1 MVVSDFYSLCG
12 LDLRGRDGNLFP
24 GEELLLFRRFRFWRS
39 QLFENPPETASKQ
52 SDSMAIRNFSSTPKS
67 NSADWTRPF
76 RPTSAQRSGQLTI
89 WTMTA
94 CALLLPVAFTRNT
107 EAESATSPIATTSQ
121 NASLNSLSTP
131 LPPAPGVVVPGVVPV
146 VVPDKSPLNVAA
158 PKTAT
163 LTAIVS
169 GQTQS
174 GNVTLQDGLTVGEAL
189 AQMGIALSPT
199 DRVAPDASATFR
211 SGLTVRV
218 TRVAIETRTRREP
231 IAAEVRYQP
240 TTAIK
245 AGTSQVTQYPQAGYK
260 EIVEK
265 VWKKDGKETMCKEIS
280 RSIGRAPQPKIIALG
295 VTSRF
300 MPAAIAPHKRYAR
313 ALSYR
318 GGGPRDRMLAARAE
332 GKTPLLKVA
341 RKLTMLTTGYNGAE
355 AGGGGARTAT
365 GLRVGYGAVAVDPRV
380 IPLGS
385 KLYIEGYGYGF
396 ACDTGGAIKGN
407 HIDLA
412 FNSVRQAND
421 HGKQR
426 GVAVYVLSP

>member
-1 MVVSDFYSLCG
+1 
-12 LDLRGRDGNLFP
+12 
-24 GEELLLFRRFRFWRS
+24 
-39 QLFENPPETASKQ
+39 
-52 SDSMAIRNFSSTPKS
+52 MAIRIFSSTPKS
-67 NSADWTRPF
+67 NSADWTRSF

-94 CALLLPVAFTRNT
+94 CALLLPVAFTQKT
-107 EAESATSPIATTSQ
+107 EAESATPPIVFSSQ
-121 NASLNSLSTP
+121 NTALNSLSTP
-131 LPPAPGVVVPGVVPV
+131 LPPAPGTAVPSNAP
-146 VVPDKSPLNVAA
+146 STVAA
-158 PKTAT
+158 PASKTAT
-163 LTAIVS
+163 LIAIVS
-169 GQTQS
+169 GQTYS
-174 GNVTLQDGLTVGEAL
+174 GNVTLQQGLTVGQAL
-189 AQMGIALSPT
+189 AQMGITLAST
-199 DRVAPDASATFR
+199 DRATPDASANFR
-211 SGLTVRV
+211 AGMTVRV
-218 TRVAIETRTRREP
+218 TRIAIETQTRREP

-260 EIVEK
+260 EVVEK
-265 VWKKDGKETMCKEIS
+265 VWKKDGKETLRKEIS
-280 RSIGRAPQPKIIALG
+280 RNVGRAPQPKIIALG

-300 MPAAIAPHKRYAR
+300 MPAAIAPHPRYGN

-318 GGGPRDRMLAARAE
+318 GGGPRDRMMAARAA
-332 GKTPLLKVA
+332 GKTPLLRVA

-355 AGGGGARTAT
+355 AGGGGSRTAT

-412 FNSVRQAND
+412 FNSVRQADD

>member
-1 MVVSDFYSLCG
+1 
-12 LDLRGRDGNLFP
+12 
-24 GEELLLFRRFRFWRS
+24 
-39 QLFENPPETASKQ
+39 
-52 SDSMAIRNFSSTPKS
+52 
-67 NSADWTRPF
+67 
-76 RPTSAQRSGQLTI
+76 
-89 WTMTA
+89 MTA
-94 CALLLPVAFTRNT
+94 CALLLPVAFTQKT
-107 EAESATSPIATTSQ
+107 EAETATAPIVLPSQ

-131 LPPAPGVVVPGVVPV
+131 LPPAPGT
-146 VVPDKSPLNVAA
+146 VVPDKAPLNVAA
-158 PKTAT
+158 PQTAT

-174 GNVTLQDGLTVGEAL
+174 GNVTPENGLTVGA
-189 AQMGIALSPT
+189 ALSQLGIT
-199 DRVAPDASATFR
+199 LASSDRATPDASETFR
-211 SGLTVRV
+211 SGMTVRV
-218 TRVAIETRTRREP
+218 TRVSIKTQTRRES
-231 IAAEVRYQP
+231 ISAEVRYQP

-245 AGTSQVTQYPQAGYK
+245 AGTSQITQYPQAGYK

-265 VWKKDGKETMCKEIS
+265 VWTKDGKETLRKEIS
-280 RSIGRAPQPKIIALG
+280 RSVGRAPQPKIIALG

-300 MPAAIAPHKRYAR
+300 MPAAIAPHKRYAN

-318 GGGPRDRMLAARAE
+318 GGGPRDRMLANRAE
-332 GKTPLLKVA
+332 GKKPLLRVA

-365 GLRVGYGAVAVDPRV
+365 GMRVGYGAVAVDPRV

-426 GVAVYVLSP
+426 GVAVYVLSD